1 MSPPYR
7 YLIIFELI
15 YQRAPERSVEH
26 PRAFEDWSISVTVVA
41 VVLPVVLPMENTPPF
56 PLKEPPCF
64 ECCCGPSRRR

>member
-41 VVLPVVLPMENTPPF
+41 VVLPVVLPMGSGE
-56 PLKEPPCF
+56 
-64 ECCCGPSRRR
+64 SRDCVGFDR